1 MNDTIFDSMIS
12 IIEGIVGFVDE
23 AAQDLLPEFNTTE
36 DMPPYW
42 RGSWYG
48 DINDD
53 AKTELAIFNNM
64 DALIIDERDGRFRLL
79 TSNMSIDD
87 LLDLLLLLKKL
98 ASKA

>member
-1 MNDTIFDSMIS
+1 MDSKMFDNMIE
-12 IIEGIVGFVDE
+12 IVEGIVGLAEEF
-23 AAQDLLPEFNTTE
+23 AQDLLPEFNTTE

-64 DALIIDERDGRFRLL
+64 DALIIDERDGHFRLL

-98 ASKA
+98 ADK